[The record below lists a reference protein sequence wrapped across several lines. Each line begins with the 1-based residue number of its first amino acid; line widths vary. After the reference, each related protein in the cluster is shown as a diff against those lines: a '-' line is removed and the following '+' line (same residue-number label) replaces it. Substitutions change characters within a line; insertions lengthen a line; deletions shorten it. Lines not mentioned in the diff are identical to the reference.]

1 MLSVRSHAFVYFVLK
16 ILLLGQFAGTMSF
29 NPDDKSTGFLAG
41 KILPSGTVDP
51 APSIGSGS
59 DRHPV
64 SSNMQSGLS
73 TGARPR
79 DVKADTPSM
88 MMPGVVGKDAA
99 NSDLKMGG
107 IMEGKTHGDIRG
119 NMGMNK

>member
-1 MLSVRSHAFVYFVLK
+1 MSSNPEDKPSGILS
-16 ILLLGQFAGTMSF
+16 
-29 NPDDKSTGFLAG
+29 G
-41 KILPSGTVDP
+41 KILSSGTMDP
-51 APSIGSGS
+51 SPSLGSGS

-64 SSNMQSGLS
+64 ANNMQSGLG
-73 TGARPR
+73 TGVRPR
-79 DVKADTPSM
+79 DVAADTPSM

-119 NMGMNK
+119 NLGVPSASDKPKSDGIAKSI